1 MDMQKRL
8 IELRAELA
16 SLAGRIET
24 VRAEIEPRPFEQ
36 RKQELEH
43 VGAWAG
49 IDSVGWLLLFV
60 DGSC

>member
-1 MDMQKRL
+1 MDMQQRL

-24 VRAEIEPRPFEQ
+24 VRAEIESRPFEQ

-43 VGAWAG
+43 VGPGQAL
-49 IDSVGWLLLFV
+49 IR
-60 DGSC
+60 